1 MTMRRLQRLMLIP
14 ALVVAACGDDSGTG
28 PGADEIVGI
37 AVLAPSD
44 VIVVR
49 RNIQLEVQA
58 RKASGD
64 RVAIP
69 AATWTTSDPEVA
81 DVTTDGIVTG
91 VAEGAAVITAT
102 AEGHEAVLT
111 VRVAPDSLPI
121 FTAAPFEGTWFLW
134 NPFDH
139 DVPIW
144 SGVPGSILTWQGFN
158 VSGLEGHN
166 GYDWAM
172 PEGTPLFAV
181 GDGVVS
187 AAGGESPWSCPL
199 LNDQTV
205 SALRVV
211 IIHTAPSGERF
222 MSIYIH
228 LASLDV
234 EALDS
239 VVAGQQIGLSG
250 NTGCSTGPHLH
261 FEVRREFY
269 QRAPP
274 PAVALVTDPN
284 GWAGTQQDPWLLH
297 GRGGP
302 STYLWSAGV
311 SPSFPLNSA
320 QPEPSVVAGPPIPLV
335 HLNRFSVP
343 ALPPRASPNDGP

>member
-1 MTMRRLQRLMLIP
+1 MRRPQRWMLIP
-14 ALVVAACGDDSGTG
+14 ALVVLACSDDSTTG
-28 PGADEIVGI
+28 PGPDSIVGI
-37 AVLAPSD
+37 SVLAPSD

-49 RNIQLEVQA
+49 RSIQLEVQA
-58 RKASGD
+58 RTASGD
-64 RVAIP
+64 R
-69 AATWTTSDPEVA
+69 AALPGAAWTTSDPEVA
-81 DVTTDGIVTG
+81 DVTAAGVVTG
-91 VAEGAAVITAT
+91 VAEGAAFIRAT
-102 AEGHEAVLT
+102 AGGHEAVLT

-121 FTAAPFEGTWFLW
+121 FTAAPFEGSYFLW

-144 SGVPGSILTWQGFN
+144 SGVSGSILIWQGFN

-172 PEGTPLFAV
+172 PEGTPIFAV
-181 GDGVVS
+181 GDGVVA
-187 AAGGESPWSCPL
+187 AAGGEPPWSCPL

-228 LASLDV
+228 LARLDV
-234 EALDS
+234 EPLDS

-269 QRAPP
+269 HRAPP
-274 PAVALVTDPN
+274 PAMALVTDPN

-297 GRGGP
+297 GRGGA
-302 STYLWSAGV
+302 STYLWAAGA
-311 SPSFPLNSA
+311 SPSFPLTSA
-320 QPEPSVVAGPPIPLV
+320 QPGPPAVAGPPVPFV
-335 HLNRFSVP
+335 HLHRFSIP
-343 ALPPRASPNDGP
+343 PLPPRPDPDDGR